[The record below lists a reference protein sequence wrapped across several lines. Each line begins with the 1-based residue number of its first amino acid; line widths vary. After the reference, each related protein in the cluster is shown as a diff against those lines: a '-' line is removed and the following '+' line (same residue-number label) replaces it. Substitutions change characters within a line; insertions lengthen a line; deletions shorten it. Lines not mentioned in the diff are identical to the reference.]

1 MGKMNI
7 NVCFKNIDDPELYEN
22 MDGWEIYKGRF
33 LFLYADCGAGLE
45 WYLPL
50 ENILDFQIEY
60 KEEWNKWQ

>member
-1 MGKMNI
+1 MAKMNI
-7 NVCFKNIDDPELYEN
+7 NVCFKNIDEPELYEN

-60 KEEWNKWQ
+60 KEVK